1 MKIDFAQKLDGNA
14 FRVKLKRSS
23 RISAQETNPALEFAN
38 AFGVLTFCPS
48 LS

>member
-23 RISAQETNPALEFAN
+23 RISAQETNLRWNLQTPS
-38 AFGVLTFCPS
+38 AF
-48 LS
+48 